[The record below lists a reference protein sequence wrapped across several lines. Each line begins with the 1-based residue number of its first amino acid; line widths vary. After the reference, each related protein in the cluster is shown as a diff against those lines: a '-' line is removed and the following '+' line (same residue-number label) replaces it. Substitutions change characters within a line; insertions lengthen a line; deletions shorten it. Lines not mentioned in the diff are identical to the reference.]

1 MAVLIIT
8 IIILSTFFATFSS
21 IIGKKIGLIDVP
33 KEGKIHSKPIPMTGG
48 LILFFS
54 IIISL
59 IFTEDLVEQKKF
71 IFLAYLSSFFLVGFL
86 DDKYNIYSY
95 IRIFLILSISIIF
108 IFSYDFFVIEK
119 IFFNNLNSEYYFGKF
134 KIIVTLICILL
145 LYIAMNMADGI
156 NGLIILFSIIGV
168 VIFKYFISLSN
179 FNFIDISILTSL
191 TVLFFFNY
199 NNKLFLGNSGTT
211 LLASYFIFT
220 SIEQNYFSKIDVYS
234 VISIFLIM
242 GIDMVRLFFLRISNN
257 SNPFNRDQEHFHHI
271 LIKKYNINFTILIYI
286 FFSFSPIIFSKIFN
300 LPILIFMT
308 FSVLIYFTILLK
320 NKKNEKK
327 N

>member
-1 MAVLIIT
+1 
-8 IIILSTFFATFSS
+8 
-21 IIGKKIGLIDVP
+21 
-33 KEGKIHSKPIPMTGG
+33 
-48 LILFFS
+48 
-54 IIISL
+54 
-59 IFTEDLVEQKKF
+59 
-71 IFLAYLSSFFLVGFL
+71 
-86 DDKYNIYSY
+86 
-95 IRIFLILSISIIF
+95 
-108 IFSYDFFVIEK
+108 
-119 IFFNNLNSEYYFGKF
+119 
-134 KIIVTLICILL
+134 
-145 LYIAMNMADGI
+145 MNMADGI

-220 SIEQNYFSKIDVYS
+220 SIEQNYFSKIDVFS

-257 SNPFNRDQEHFHHI
+257 SNQFNRDQEHFHHI
-271 LIKKYNINFTILIYI
+271 LFKKYNTNFAISIYI
-286 FFSFSPIIFSKIFN
+286 FLSFLPIIFSKIFN

-308 FSVLIYFTILLK
+308 FSVLIYFIILLK

-327 N
+327 T

>member
-119 IFFNNLNSEYYFGKF
+119 IFFNNLNSEYYFRKY
-134 KIIVTLICILL
+134 KIIVTL
-145 LYIAMNMADGI
+145 N
-156 NGLIILFSIIGV
+156 
-168 VIFKYFISLSN
+168 
-179 FNFIDISILTSL
+179 
-191 TVLFFFNY
+191 
-199 NNKLFLGNSGTT
+199 
-211 LLASYFIFT
+211 
-220 SIEQNYFSKIDVYS
+220 
-234 VISIFLIM
+234 
-242 GIDMVRLFFLRISNN
+242 
-257 SNPFNRDQEHFHHI
+257 
-271 LIKKYNINFTILIYI
+271 
-286 FFSFSPIIFSKIFN
+286 
-300 LPILIFMT
+300 
-308 FSVLIYFTILLK
+308 
-320 NKKNEKK
+320 
-327 N
+327 